1 MRRKMIKVCKKKFRY
16 IVGKPVGWIK
26 NYNDEAGKKRM
37 IKKVKKYIKSISAKI
52 LSSIYALNE

>member
-1 MRRKMIKVCKKKFRY
+1 M
-16 IVGKPVGWIK
+16 GKPVGWIK